1 MEKSECKNCRNH
13 FNSENERV
21 CPACGAI
28 LCPTC
33 AGMLGGLCPYC
44 YTPLGFID

>member
-1 MEKSECKNCRNH
+1 MEKSECKNCRNN

-21 CPACGAI
+21 CPACGAM
-28 LCPTC
+28 LCPAC

>member
-1 MEKSECKNCRNH
+1 MFCSKCGKELPDEAK
-13 FNSENERV
+13 F